1 MVYMIFFLSL
11 SLSLVLTIHIIF
23 IRKHFRR
30 MFCTKGVKKNVFYSL
45 IHTHKWKVKII
56 QMKDRKK
63 QMSQNRK
70 NRNKLNG
77 KTIINAREKK
87 EMRFSSFFYSF
98 LHTTTATMK
107 PLPST
112 LWTMNWIEVELSRE
126 LFFCFYSFSSQ
137 SQKIFSFSHTTMRK
151 SKL

>member
-1 MVYMIFFLSL
+1 MESENYPNE
-11 SLSLVLTIHIIF
+11 
-23 IRKHFRR
+23 RQEK
-30 MFCTKGVKKNVFYSL
+30 TKSKK
-45 IHTHKWKVKII
+45 K
-56 QMKDRKK
+56 
-63 QMSQNRK
+63 MSQNRK

-112 LWTMNWIEVELSRE
+112 LWTMN
-126 LFFCFYSFSSQ
+126 
-137 SQKIFSFSHTTMRK
+137 
-151 SKL
+151 